1 MKPLVAP
8 KNKKTDKKMM
18 KKVTI
23 ALLALATVACSS
35 DFIVDAP
42 KGAAIEFDNLF
53 VENATRATDLTKD
66 NVQDFGVFGF
76 VESGSK
82 QGQIFKNTRVYR
94 EGEGFKYD
102 IPQYWIGGAQYY
114 FTALAPFTG
123 AKWSYT
129 PTNANNGTI
138 DFDNSAA
145 AAAQDL
151 IFAYVKPAVTPEV
164 IDTKPAAV
172 AFNFKH
178 ILARVKFAFK
188 NEFASDSNITLK
200 VTGVTVTN
208 AAKTGSIDVV
218 DGALQSWDAK
228 DNMTIEFGNTA
239 LENSTDVVM
248 TAGNAVKSNHLY
260 LIPDQRTYNV
270 TFDVTLYQAGV
281 ELGHYSRQ
289 ANVVLNLELGK
300 SYELIAKL
308 NPNNTS
314 GNGPLEPI
322 EFTVGNIDNWVEE
335 NTNNKNSMT
344 FANNGNAW

>member
-23 ALLALATVACSS
+23 ALLALAAVACSS

-82 QGQIFKNTRVYR
+82 QGQIFDNTRVYR

-151 IFAYVKPAVTPEV
+151 IFAYIKPEKTQ
-164 IDTKPAAV
+164 DTIESKPAAV
-172 AFNFKH
+172 SFNFRH
-178 ILARVKFAFK
+178 ILSRVKFAFT
-188 NEFASDSNITLK
+188 NGFAADSNITLE
-200 VTGVTVTN
+200 VSGVKIKN
-208 AAKTGSIDVV
+208 AAAEGSIAVTEGTFGDWAANGDMPIVF
-218 DGALQSWDAK
+218 GDA
-228 DNMTIEFGNTA
+228 A
-239 LENSTDVVM
+239 LENQSSVM
-248 TAGNAVKSNHLY
+248 GAGDAAKSDNY
-260 LIPDQRTYNV
+260 FLIPAARTYNV
-270 TFDVTLYQAGV
+270 EFIVTLYQAGV
-281 ELGHYSRQ
+281 KFGPYTRT
-289 ANVVLNLELGK
+289 ANIYMDIEMGR
-300 SYELIAKL
+300 SYELKATL
-308 NPNNTS
+308 NPKNTS
-314 GNGPLEPI
+314 SNGALEPI
-322 EFTVGNIDNWVEE
+322 EFTVGNIESWTENSVEI
-335 NTNNKNSMT
+335 K
-344 FANNGNAW
+344 